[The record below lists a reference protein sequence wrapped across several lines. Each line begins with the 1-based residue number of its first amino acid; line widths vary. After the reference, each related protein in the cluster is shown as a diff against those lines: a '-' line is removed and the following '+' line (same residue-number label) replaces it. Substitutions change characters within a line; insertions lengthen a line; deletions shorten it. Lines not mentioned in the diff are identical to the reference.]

1 MSSSSTTACSRSPS
15 PSPTTPE
22 ASDILDPIMSQE
34 DLSAWCKSLPNAE
47 FLVNGQL
54 LFGDHPRKVEDRPAL
69 NLEDLLQEHVYE
81 E

>member
-1 MSSSSTTACSRSPS
+1 
-15 PSPTTPE
+15 
-22 ASDILDPIMSQE
+22 MSQE

-54 LFGDHPRKVEDRPAL
+54 PFGDHPRKVDDQPTL
-69 NLEDLLQEHVYE
+69 NLEDLLQDHVYE